1 MKTKQAL
8 VLSTLLGLCSSLAF
22 AACNEPTKPELPDP
36 ETAVTP
42 QMIKAKND
50 VNAYLSDATAFL
62 ECTNSTRK
70 HNDMVNEMNDVA
82 DQFNA
87 IIRAYK
93 ARMAG

>member
-1 MKTKQAL
+1 MKTLNNLAFSL
-8 VLSTLLGLCSSLAF
+8 LLGLGSSLAV
-22 AACNEPTKPELPDP
+22 ACSAPDKPELPDP
-36 ETAVTP
+36 DTAVTP

-50 VNAYLSDATAFL
+50 VNAYLSAATAFL
-62 ECTNSTRK
+62 ECNKTTRK

-82 DQFNA
+82 DEFNG